1 MPTKVCLSHHNT
13 ASHLVLQDW
22 RGHKNFYKDAA
33 HKSQCHI
40 ATYCLFKYYRFKKKA
55 TPNPWEI
62 INGYQFTVFIKSD
75 PKHLAVSNELVRS
88 QVQVLRAM

>member
-22 RGHKNFYKDAA
+22 RDHKNCYKYAA

-40 ATYCLFKYYRFKKKA
+40 ATYCLFKYYRFKKEGH
-55 TPNPWEI
+55 TQPLEI
-62 INGYQFTVFIKSD
+62 INGYQFRVFIKSD
-75 PKHLAVSNELVRS
+75 PEHLAVSNELDGS
-88 QVQVLRAM
+88 QVQVLRVM